1 LLARTE
7 IELTRGKDGY
17 FFYFHDALRNPKV
30 GYAGDANDGPVALRK
45 KRHYIAPLY
54 IVRLAYFPPA

>member
-30 GYAGDANDGPVALRK
+30 GYDGDANDGPVALRK
-45 KRHYIAPLY
+45 KRHHIAPLH
-54 IVRLAYFPPA
+54 R